1 MCPTPSPSH
10 NEKITHATVKTP
22 CALTKPNKHIFLK
35 KRKRT
40 HQVKVEAETGDT
52 STAKEWQAIAGLHQ
66 KLRQTGK
73 DSS

>member
-40 HQVKVEAETGDT
+40 HQVKVEAETGVIHRQPKNG
-52 STAKEWQAIAGLHQ
+52 KELLAFT
-66 KLRQTGK
+66 RR
-73 DSS
+73 